1 MFIQSRKQLNNRST
15 KHQRFHPIWSK
26 KLTFSHIT
34 AYTRNSTQQT
44 APQRPIFTTDDPT
57 HYQQKH
63 TLKIVPV
70 ALHNHINNLFSG
82 ITKQLN
88 NTYAIPKT
96 TNLFMAGYRKDP
108 PLLPRLPDNQP
119 NFHRQSENIHT
130 RDTHDTPLPKQ
141 RRNTRITE
149 TPTKPVTA
157 RILSIPKD
165 TKHNNHGKCH
175 YPIHE

>member
-1 MFIQSRKQLNNRST
+1 MPGITSLNINRLQLFIQSRKQLNNRST

-44 APQRPIFTTDDPT
+44 VPQRPIFTTDDPT

-63 TLKIVPV
+63 TLKIAPV

-88 NTYAIPKT
+88 NTYAITKNNQPLYGRLPKRPT
-96 TNLFMAGYRKDP
+96 SS
-108 PLLPRLPDNQP
+108 PRLPDNQP
-119 NFHRQSENIHT
+119 NFHRQFETSIRAILTTRHYPNSE
-130 RDTHDTPLPKQ
+130 
-141 RRNTRITE
+141 E
-149 TPTKPVTA
+149 TPESLKPQ
-157 RILSIPKD
+157 RSL
-165 TKHNNHGKCH
+165 
-175 YPIHE
+175 

>member
-26 KLTFSHIT
+26 KLTYSHIT
-34 AYTRNSTQQT
+34 SYTRNSTQQT

-63 TLKIVPV
+63 TLKIAPV

-88 NTYAIPKT
+88 NTHAIPQ
-96 TNLFMAGYRKDP
+96 NNQ
-108 PLLPRLPDNQP
+108 PLYGRLPKRPTSSPQATGQP
-119 NFHRQSENIHT
+119 T
-130 RDTHDTPLPKQ
+130 
-141 RRNTRITE
+141 
-149 TPTKPVTA
+149 
-157 RILSIPKD
+157 
-165 TKHNNHGKCH
+165 
-175 YPIHE
+175 

>member
-1 MFIQSRKQLNNRST
+1 MFIQTRKQLNNRST
-15 KHQRFHPIWSK
+15 KRQRFHPIWSK

-34 AYTRNSTQQT
+34 SYTRNSTQQT
-44 APQRPIFTTDDPT
+44 APQPPIFTTDGPT

-63 TLKIVPV
+63 TLKIAPV

-88 NTYAIPKT
+88 NTYAITK
-96 TNLFMAGYRKDP
+96 NNQ
-108 PLLPRLPDNQP
+108 PLYGRLPDNQP

-157 RILSIPKD
+157 RFLSIPKD
-165 TKHNNHGKCH
+165 TKHNNHGKRH

>member
-1 MFIQSRKQLNNRST
+1 MFIPIRKQLNNRST

-34 AYTRNSTQQT
+34 SYTRNPTQQI
-44 APQRPIFTTDDPT
+44 APQRPNFTTDDST
-57 HYQQKH
+57 HYQQKD
-63 TLKIVPV
+63 TLKIAPV

-108 PLLPRLPDNQP
+108 LFSPGYRTTNLTFTGNPKTFIRAIPTTRHSP
-119 NFHRQSENIHT
+119 NSEE
-130 RDTHDTPLPKQ
+130 TPESLKP
-141 RRNTRITE
+141 
-149 TPTKPVTA
+149 PTKPVTA
-157 RILSIPKD
+157 RFLSIPKD
-165 TKHNNHGKCH
+165 TKQNNHEKRH

>member
-1 MFIQSRKQLNNRST
+1 MPGITSLNINRLQLFIPIRKQLNNRST

-34 AYTRNSTQQT
+34 SYTRNSTQQT

-88 NTYAIPKT
+88 NTYAITK
-96 TNLFMAGYRKDP
+96 NNQ
-108 PLLPRLPDNQP
+108 PLYGRLPKRPTSSSQATGQP
-119 NFHRQSENIHT
+119 T
-130 RDTHDTPLPKQ
+130 
-141 RRNTRITE
+141 
-149 TPTKPVTA
+149 
-157 RILSIPKD
+157 
-165 TKHNNHGKCH
+165 
-175 YPIHE
+175 

>member
-1 MFIQSRKQLNNRST
+1 MPAITSLNINKLQLFIPIRKQLNNRST

-88 NTYAIPKT
+88 NTYAITKKQPTSLWQATEKTHLFFPGYRT
-96 TNLFMAGYRKDP
+96 TNLTFTGNPKTFIRAIPTTRHY
-108 PLLPRLPDNQP
+108 P
-119 NFHRQSENIHT
+119 NSE
-130 RDTHDTPLPKQ
+130 
-141 RRNTRITE
+141 E
-149 TPTKPVTA
+149 TPESLKPQ
-157 RILSIPKD
+157 RSL
-165 TKHNNHGKCH
+165 
-175 YPIHE
+175 

>member
-1 MFIQSRKQLNNRST
+1 MKRQCFL
-15 KHQRFHPIWSK
+15 PIWSK
-26 KLTFSHIT
+26 NWRFHTSLLIPVILRSRQRHSVQFSPQT
-34 AYTRNSTQQT
+34 TQH
-44 APQRPIFTTDDPT
+44 TTNK
-57 HYQQKH
+57 KH

-141 RRNTRITE
+141 RRNIRITE

-157 RILSIPKD
+157 RFLSIPKD
-165 TKHNNHGKCH
+165 TKHNNHGKRH